1 MKNSSPEYARVNL
14 GRICI
19 TALSRHGG
27 VSGGDYVSLNLGS
40 HVGDTQ
46 SDVDAN
52 WKIVKEL
59 VDSDGITYLHADHGT
74 TVNVAGEFGEAP
86 TGDGL
91 VCKTPKHAIAAL
103 SADCVPVALVDP
115 VNNVIA
121 VGHAGWKGVLA
132 HLMTE
137 LAKSFVELGAD
148 ISKSTAVIGPSICGD
163 CYEVGADR
171 VELFGN
177 SASVRDSTHLDLAAG
192 VREQLSDLGFE
203 ITQIPGCNF
212 EDENLFSYRRSG
224 SKPTGRGGL
233 VAIIN

>member
-1 MKNSSPEYARVNL
+1 MNL
-14 GRICI
+14 GRICV

-27 VSGGDYVSLNLGS
+27 VSTGLYESLNLGS
-40 HVGDTQ
+40 HVGDNPSSVET
-46 SDVDAN
+46 N
-52 WKIVKEL
+52 WQIVRDL
-59 VDSDGITYLHADHGT
+59 VGASGITYLNAEHGT
-74 TVNVAGEFGEAP
+74 TVNIARDSGQAP
-86 TGDGL
+86 LGDGL
-91 VCKTPKHAIAAL
+91 VCKTAKHAIAAL
-103 SADCVPVALVDP
+103 SADCIPVALVDP
-115 VNNVIA
+115 INNVIA

-132 HLMTE
+132 NLMIE
-137 LAKSFVELGAD
+137 LAKSFAELGAD

-163 CYEVGADR
+163 CYEVGPDR

-177 SASVRDSTHLDLAAG
+177 SASVKDLTHLDLAAG

-224 SKPTGRGGL
+224 GKPTGRGGL